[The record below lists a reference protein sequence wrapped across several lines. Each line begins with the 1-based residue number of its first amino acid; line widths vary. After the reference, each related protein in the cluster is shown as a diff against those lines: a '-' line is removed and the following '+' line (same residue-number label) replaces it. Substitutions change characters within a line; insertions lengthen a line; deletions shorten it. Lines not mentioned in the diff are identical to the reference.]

1 MSSATAWTG
10 NMITLLFVS
19 LTANCSNSCGS
30 SCKIPVPET
39 AGCSVDSQRP
49 RVSGT
54 QLSCASVGDQLAIIG
69 KVSRGMTGQE
79 VHFIDNIWGLY
90 RPWPPSPERSIGP
103 IAYRR
108 GWCNPCWLRDSA
120 ASVRRSALQ
129 SARPRPVEWL
139 QWRYEHQAPASSNW
153 RAMSTWPAA
162 QAKCRGDHWRLSTAF
177 TSALRQNSTRQYN
190 VDVIF
195 AIIMTTLHQYSFRPQ
210 INAVAPMLDLCTGL
224 ISKLP
229 RDLQYSLQPSTSL
242 SELLSLVR
250 PMYYTQH
257 IGLCFFPQTV
267 KSLLYFSSAKFI
279 SEICRAHISQ
289 PNQSR

>member
-139 QWRYEHQAPASSNW
+139 QWRYEHQAPLQRPATGERCQPGLRHRRSAEETTEGCRLRSHPPFDRTAPDNTTS
-153 RAMSTWPAA
+153 MS
-162 QAKCRGDHWRLSTAF
+162 
-177 TSALRQNSTRQYN
+177 
-190 VDVIF
+190 
-195 AIIMTTLHQYSFRPQ
+195 YSP
-210 INAVAPMLDLCTGL
+210 
-224 ISKLP
+224 
-229 RDLQYSLQPSTSL
+229 
-242 SELLSLVR
+242 
-250 PMYYTQH
+250 
-257 IGLCFFPQTV
+257 
-267 KSLLYFSSAKFI
+267 
-279 SEICRAHISQ
+279 
-289 PNQSR
+289 